1 MNNNYYKL
9 PINAQA
15 LIKSKTHGTC
25 DISNSIA
32 NNIHLIATSYF
43 GECSFDDT
51 YGCSIWNI
59 DFDNLK
65 STNKLKSIIEESLFE
80 SLKRHEKRLSKIAIT
95 VKIRQEEINPNGQ
108 NNRIKKRV
116 DIVVKGKI
124 KKIDENFSYIE
135 YFFIGPLSY

>member
-9 PINAQA
+9 PINAEA
-15 LIKSKTHGTC
+15 LIKSRRHDTC
-25 DISNSIA
+25 ALPESIA

-43 GECSFDDT
+43 GECTFDDS

-65 STNKLKSIIEESLFE
+65 STNKLKSLIEDSLFD
-80 SLKRHEKRLSKIAIT
+80 SLKIHEKRLTHVVVT
-95 VKIRQEEINPNGQ
+95 VKIKQEELNPNGQ

-116 DIVVKGKI
+116 DINVKGKI
-124 KKIDENFSYIE
+124 EKIDDDFSYVE

>member
-9 PINAQA
+9 PINAEA
-15 LIKSKTHGTC
+15 LVNSKSHDTC
-25 DISNSIA
+25 DLSNSIA
-32 NNIHLIATSYF
+32 NNIHLISTSYF

-65 STNKLKSIIEESLFE
+65 STNKLKSIIEESLYN
-80 SLKRHEKRLSKIAIT
+80 SLKRHEKRLSKLSIT
-95 VKIRQEEINPNGQ
+95 VKIRQEEINFNGQ

-124 KKIDENFSYIE
+124 KKIDENFSYVE

>member
-9 PINAQA
+9 PINAEA
-15 LIKSKTHGTC
+15 LISNKSHVTC
-25 DISNSIA
+25 NLSSSIA
-32 NNIHLIATSYF
+32 NNIHLITTSYF
-43 GECSFDDT
+43 GECAFDDT

-65 STNKLKSIIEESLFE
+65 STNKLKALIEESLYD
-80 SLKRHEKRLSKIAIT
+80 SLKLHEKRLTKLDIT
-95 VKIRQEEINPNGQ
+95 VRIKQEELNRNGQ

-116 DIVVKGKI
+116 DINVKGKI
-124 KKIDENFSYIE
+124 IKIDEDFSYVE

>member
-9 PINAQA
+9 PINAEA
-15 LIKSKTHGTC
+15 LINNNVHQTC
-25 DISNSIA
+25 NISNSIA
-32 NNIHLIATSYF
+32 NNIHLISTSYF
-43 GECSFDDT
+43 GECAFDDT

-65 STNKLKSIIEESLFE
+65 STNKLKSLIEESLFD
-80 SLKRHEKRLSKIAIT
+80 SLKSHEKRLTKIAIT
-95 VKIRQEEINPNGQ
+95 VKIKQEVLNPNGQ

-116 DIVVKGKI
+116 DINVKGKI
-124 KKIDENFSYIE
+124 KKIDEDFSYVE

>member
-1 MNNNYYKL
+1 MNNTYYKL
-9 PINAQA
+9 PINAEA
-15 LIKSKTHGTC
+15 LIKSKNHSTC
-25 DISNSIA
+25 DLSTSIA

-43 GECSFDDT
+43 GECTFDDS

-65 STNKLKSIIEESLFE
+65 STNKLKSLIEESLYD
-80 SLKRHEKRLSKIAIT
+80 SLKIHEKRLTNLSIT
-95 VKIRQEEINPNGQ
+95 VKIKQEELNPNGQ

-116 DIVVKGKI
+116 DIGIKGKV

-135 YFFIGPLSY
+135 HFFIGPLSY